1 MRLIVA
7 EKNISARRV
16 AAILAEDQKVTTKK
30 QGGVDTYSFGDT
42 TVVGLKGHVVEVDF
56 EPGYANWRS
65 KERPPRSLIDA
76 GTVKRPTEKKIVSLL
91 QKLAKK
97 ADQVIIATDFDT
109 EGELIGKEA
118 LELVQAVNP
127 KVPIFRARFSAITPQ
142 EIKRAFAE
150 PTELD
155 FALAAAGESRQIIDL
170 VWGASLTRFISIA
183 ARRGGANILSV
194 GRVQSPTLA
203 MIVDRERE
211 IDAFVPEPYWMLSL
225 QTEKDA
231 APLELRHTAGRFTDR
246 TKAFKAKEQT
256 KEPLTV
262 TEVKEGIK
270 HDRAPTPFDTTAL
283 LVAAGRIGISA
294 AKAMRTAEDL
304 YMNGFISYPRTD
316 NTVYPKTLDLDEVL
330 KMLAK
335 TPFANETRWV
345 KQHRRPT
352 PTRGKKS
359 STDHPPI
366 HPTGP
371 ATRERLGEDR
381 WKLYELI
388 VRRFLATLSPDAE
401 WTTTKVNFDAS
412 GEPYTVTGG
421 RLKEEGW
428 RRVYP
433 YSKATERFIPACTV
447 GERLPIL
454 SVDLEEKETQPPPR
468 YTQSRLIQRMEE
480 LGLGTKSTRH
490 EVIQKLISRRYVQDG
505 PLRPTLVGKAVIES
519 LEAHADTITRPD
531 MTRTL
536 ETHMQLIKERKKR
549 REDVVNESRKMLS
562 SVFDDLEAHEEQ
574 IGQEIIDRTVAERTI
589 GPCPVCGKNLQLR
602 QAHGASQF
610 IGCSA
615 YPECTFNIS
624 LPGVMWGKAIR
635 VEKVCEQHGLSH
647 VKLIRKGARPWDIG
661 CPLCSHI
668 ESNEKTLR
676 LMPSM
681 TDGLLAA
688 LQAQHIY
695 TVPEIARM
703 TADDLTER
711 LGIGAGTADTLVA
724 EANNVLDLLR
734 RRSEMKKF
742 IRAEVPPRR
751 RRSHAKIT
759 RQLNEAGINDI
770 QALGSADPALLKKA
784 GLSDEETDHLLST
797 AQAVRSTQRLKEA
810 GLPAVSVKKY
820 VAAGITGPEDFAT
833 FHPAYISAVSG
844 VRVET
849 VCKHAQTACK
859 VVGQTPPEKITQ
871 KRLENGKKELLQVSG
886 IGEATIEKLYLAGIT
901 NASALADAD
910 PEEVAERAGIALDKI
925 RDYVASISRERK
937 TKK

>member
-16 AAILAEDQKVTTKK
+16 AAILAEDQRVATKK
-30 QGGVDTYSFGDT
+30 EGGVDTYSFGDT

-56 EPGYANWRS
+56 EPGYTNWRS
-65 KERPPRSLIDA
+65 AERPPRSLIDA
-76 GTVKRPTEKKIVSLL
+76 GTVKRPTEKKIVALL
-91 QKLAKK
+91 QKMAKK
-97 ADQVIIATDFDT
+97 ADQVIIATDFDA

-127 KVPIFRARFSAITPQ
+127 RVPILRARFSAITPQ
-142 EIKRAFAE
+142 EIRRAFAE

-211 IDAFVPEPYWMLSL
+211 IERFVPEPYWMLTL
-225 QTEKDA
+225 QTEKDHT
-231 APLELRHTAGRFTDR
+231 PLELRHTAGRFTDR
-246 TKAFKAKEQT
+246 DEAFGAKERT
-256 KEPLTV
+256 KDPLTV
-262 TEVKEGIK
+262 TEVKEGVK

-283 LVAAGRIGISA
+283 LVAAGRVGISA
-294 AKAMRTAEDL
+294 ANAMRIAEDL

-316 NTVYPKTLDLDEVL
+316 NTVYPATLDLDEVL
-330 KMLAK
+330 GMLTK
-335 TPFANETRWV
+335 TAFANETRWV
-345 KQHRRPT
+345 EKHRRPT

-371 ATRERLGEDR
+371 ATREQLGEDR
-381 WKLYELI
+381 WKLYELV

-401 WTTTKVNFDAS
+401 WATMKVNFDAG
-412 GEPYTVTGG
+412 GEPYTATGG

-433 YSKATERFIPACTV
+433 YSRAAERIIPVCTV

-468 YTQSRLIQRMEE
+468 YTQSRLIQTMEE

-505 PLRPTLVGKAVIES
+505 PLRPTLVGRAVIES

-536 ETHMQLIKERKKR
+536 EAHMQLIKERKKSG
-549 REDVVNESRKMLS
+549 EDVVNESRGMLH
-562 SVFDDLEAHEEQ
+562 SVFEGLEAHEDQ
-574 IGQEIIDRTVAERTI
+574 IGEGIIDRTVAERTI
-589 GPCPVCGKNLQLR
+589 GPCPVCGKDLQLR

-610 IGCSA
+610 IGCSG

-635 VEKVCEQHGLSH
+635 VEKVCEEHGLSH
-647 VKLIRKGARPWDIG
+647 VRLIRKGARPWDIG

-668 ESNEKTLR
+668 ESNAETLR
-676 LMPSM
+676 MMPSM
-681 TDGLLAA
+681 SPGLLAE
-688 LQAQHIY
+688 LQARHIY

-703 TADDLTER
+703 TPEDLAGR
-711 LGIGAGTADTLVA
+711 LGIGTKTAATLVA
-724 EANNVLDLLR
+724 EANDVLDLLR

-751 RRSHAKIT
+751 RRSHAKIAK
-759 RQLNEAGINDI
+759 QLIEAGIDDI
-770 QALGSADPALLKKA
+770 QSLGGAKPGLLKKA
-784 GLSDEETDHLLST
+784 GLSDEETEHLLTRAREVNSEK
-797 AQAVRSTQRLKEA
+797 RLKEA

-820 VAAGITGPEDFAT
+820 VAAGISGPEDFAAL
-833 FHPAYISAVSG
+833 HPAYISAVSG

-849 VCKHAQTACK
+849 VWKHAQTACEAL
-859 VVGQTPPEKITQ
+859 GREPPEKITQ
-871 KRLENGKKELLQVSG
+871 KKLESGKKELLQVSG
-886 IGEATIEKLYLAGIT
+886 IGEATIERLYLAGIT
-901 NASALADAD
+901 DAASLAAAD
-910 PEEVAERAGIALDKI
+910 PKEAAAKSGIAVEKI
-925 RDYVASISRERK
+925 RAYVASISTERK